1 MYVKEGDVLA
11 GKYRVER
18 VLGEGGMGVVVA
30 EMHMEL
36 EQRVALKFLLPA
48 ALQHPDQVARFAREA
63 RAAAKRRRDRV
74 ARVIDVGSLDTGVPY
89 IVMEYLEGSDL
100 SSYLGKQGPL
110 VIAHAAALI
119 LEACDGLAEAHAL
132 GIVHRDLKPANLFL
146 AQSPDGSSCL
156 KILDFGIS
164 KVRSPKGEFD
174 MTRTGALMGSPY
186 YMSRE
191 QMRSS
196 RAVDAR
202 TDIWSLGVIL
212 YELVSGR
219 VPFDAPTLPQLCG
232 MILTEPAHPLGIAT
246 GNIAPRFDA
255 LVSRCLE
262 KEPDLRFQTGAEL
275 AMALAEFA
283 PNQAGRSV
291 ERIVRRLG
299 GTPPSSSQP
308 AQTSRPLERSIRT
321 NWGRTASAIRARKIG
336 SAIVA
341 LVFVVAVASWVFRHK
356 RGSSPVPHL
365 ASTGHAPSPPDVA
378 SPSASAESPAPTARK
393 PASAVSATPDAPA
406 SPHVPARP
414 PHSSP

>member
-119 LEACDGLAEAHAL
+119 LEACEGLAEAHAL

-164 KVRSPKGEFD
+164 KVRSAQGQFD
-174 MTRTGALMGSPY
+174 MTRTGALLGSPY
-186 YMSRE
+186 YMSPD
-191 QMRSS
+191 QIPSS

-262 KEPDLRFQTGAEL
+262 KEPDLRFQTVAEL
-275 AMALAEFA
+275 AMALAEFPPA
-283 PNQAGRSV
+283 QAGRSV
-291 ERIVRRLG
+291 ERIQRPLRR
-299 GTPPSSSQP
+299 TPPSITQP
-308 AQTSRPLERSIRT
+308 AQTSRPLGRSIRT
-321 NWGRTASAIRARKIG
+321 NWRRTAPPIRAPKIG
-336 SAIVA
+336 RPLVA
-341 LVFVVAVASWVFRHK
+341 LASVVAA
-356 RGSSPVPHL
+356 
-365 ASTGHAPSPPDVA
+365 APWA
-378 SPSASAESPAPTARK
+378 CLPT
-393 PASAVSATPDAPA
+393 V
-406 SPHVPARP
+406 
-414 PHSSP
+414 